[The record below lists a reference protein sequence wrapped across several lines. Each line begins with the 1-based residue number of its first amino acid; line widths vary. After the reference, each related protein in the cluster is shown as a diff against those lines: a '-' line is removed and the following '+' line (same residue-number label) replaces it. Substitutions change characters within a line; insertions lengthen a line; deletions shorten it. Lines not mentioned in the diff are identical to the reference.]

1 MKKMIKVFK
10 IALSLLFLIQAT
22 GFAQDDK
29 NDNRNDNNNDNKK
42 KYAFVK
48 TKSVN
53 KTYNVSSSDKLN
65 IDNSFGKVEIHTWD
79 KNEIKVDVSIE
90 VSANSET
97 LAQKM
102 IDRIS
107 VSDEKNSRGISFET
121 KMKDINNTKDE
132 KSSMSIDYS
141 IYMPA
146 NNPLH
151 VENEFGATAI
161 PDYRGEVELVS
172 KFGSLTAGNL
182 SNVKSIQVEFGK
194 TKIEGINNGNLVIKY
209 SNSTLGKL
217 SGNIKMNVEFST
229 NVIMNVDNSLTGL
242 DAKASYSSLNL
253 KPSADLSASYII
265 NTSFGS
271 LKNRTAI
278 KFDGDDEDKDDRS
291 PKFDYKYSGR
301 SGSGNIQI
309 KISTSFGNVILGEPG
324 PDDMKDKNKSKNKSR
339 TS

>member
-1 MKKMIKVFK
+1 MKKMIKPFK
-10 IALSLLFLIQAT
+10 IALALLFLVQAT
-22 GFAQDDK
+22 GFAQ
-29 NDNRNDNNNDNKK
+29 NDNENNNDNGKK

-65 IDNSFGKVEIHTWD
+65 IDNSFGRVEIHTWD
-79 KNEIKVDVSIE
+79 KNEIKVDVTIE
-90 VSANSET
+90 VSANSES

-107 VSDEKNSRGISFET
+107 VSDEKNSKGISFET
-121 KMKDINNTKDE
+121 KMKDVNNTKDE

-146 NNPLH
+146 TNPLR
-151 VENEFGATAI
+151 VENEFGATVI

-182 SNVKSIQVEFGK
+182 SNVKSITVEFGK
-194 TKIEGINNGNLVIKY
+194 TKIESVNNGNLVIKY

-217 SGNIKMNVEFST
+217 SGNIKINAEFST
-229 NVIMNVDNSLTGL
+229 NIIMNLDNSLTGL
-242 DAKASYSSLNL
+242 DVKASYSSLNL
-253 KPSADLSASYII
+253 KPSSDMSASYSI

-271 LKNRTAI
+271 FKNRTTV
-278 KFDGDDEDKDDRS
+278 KFDGDDEDKDDRG

-309 KISTSFGNVILGEPG
+309 KVNTSFGNIILGEPG
-324 PDDMKDKNKSKNKSR
+324 PNDMKDKNKSKNKSK

>member
-1 MKKMIKVFK
+1 MKKMIKPFK
-10 IALSLLFLIQAT
+10 IILPLLILLQVNV
-22 GFAQDDK
+22 FAQ
-29 NDNRNDNNNDNKK
+29 NDNDNNDNGKK

-53 KTYNVSSSDKLN
+53 KTYHVSSTDKLN

-79 KNEIKVDVSIE
+79 KNEIKVDVRIE
-90 VSANSET
+90 VSANSES

-107 VSDEKNSRGISFET
+107 VSDEKNSKGISFET
-121 KMKDINNTKDE
+121 KMKDVNNNKEE

-146 NNPLH
+146 GNPLH
-151 VENEFGATAI
+151 VENEFGATII
-161 PDYRGEVELVS
+161 PDHRGEVELVS

-182 SNVKSIQVEFGK
+182 SNVKSIQVEFGRA
-194 TKIEGINNGNLVIKY
+194 KIESVNNGNLVIKY

-229 NVIMNVDNSLTGL
+229 NVIMNLDNSLSGL

-253 KPSADLSASYII
+253 KPSPDMSASYTI

-271 LKNRTAI
+271 FKNRTAV
-278 KFDGDDEDKDDRS
+278 KFDGDDDKDERS

-309 KISTSFGNVILGEPG
+309 KVNTSFGNVILGEPG
-324 PDDMKDKNKSKNKSR
+324 PNDMKDKNKSKNKSR